1 MGVLVIEVE
10 DDELASIDEQ
20 TRMTRRRRISFYK
33 NAGCLM
39 TETRSRVFGVDYRI
53 MVLPLSEEGVP
64 ERMAERISALYGS
77 MYSDEIMKK
86 HFAITAG

>member
-1 MGVLVIEVE
+1 
-10 DDELASIDEQ
+10 
-20 TRMTRRRRISFYK
+20 
-33 NAGCLM
+33 M